1 MTGRDQ
7 RMYDPRTKRDKTTAA
22 EEIGTALLKGDADAV
37 VRLKN
42 TCKLQ
47 RLIQLK
53 DEYLRLLTGRYL
65 NGEAA
70 FCELTAA
77 AQAARHLMDD
87 DLPPAACVGAVRGN
101 ESGTG
106 RDYMMMLLNAWGVPA
121 ADLGLNA
128 DPDTF
133 LDAVREHGIRYVI
146 CAIFSDEDL
155 DTVAELHR
163 RADSEGL
170 RDSFFLAVCGAE
182 HRARKA
188 EAFRLDCPEHRA
200 AAVAEWVADTWK

>member
-1 MTGRDQ
+1 MYHPGPKRDQ
-7 RMYDPRTKRDKTTAA
+7 PPAA
-22 EEIGTALLKGDADAV
+22 EEIGPALSKGDADAV
-37 VRLKN
+37 VRLKD
-42 TCKLQ
+42 TCPLQ
-47 RLIQLK
+47 RLIRLK

-77 AQAARHLMDD
+77 AQAARILTDEA
-87 DLPPAACVGAVRGN
+87 LLPAACVGAVRGN

-121 ADLGLNA
+121 VDLGLNA
-128 DPDTF
+128 DPDAF
-133 LDAVREHGIRYVI
+133 LDAVREHGVRYVI

-163 RADSEGL
+163 RAESEGL
-170 RDSFFLAVCGAE
+170 RDRFLLAVCGAE
-182 HRARKA
+182 HGARKT
-188 EAFRLDCPEHRA
+188 EGFRLDCPEHRA